1 MITQAIGSSRH
12 SCRDFDGGA
21 PIRRS
26 GAGRRYPEATRQSHC
41 VPHRHADPVELRL
54 QYRPRPRWLP
64 VTNNLQPVIP
74 FKLNEQLTLVVRTIL
89 PVIAQGDVF
98 PGAGSQAGFGD
109 TLQSFFLV
117 PSTVNGFTWGL
128 GPALQYRTG
137 TRSLLTSRQMGRRAH
152 AGRASA
158 DRPLTIGFLTNHIWS
173 FAGDAGRS
181 DVNNTFIQPFIAYAA
196 SDGWTF
202 TVNSQSNYDWIA
214 RQWSIPVLFQ
224 VSKLTHMGHQPISLA
239 AGVRYWA
246 QTSEADHTASAASSA
261 SLLSSNEHCRRAARR
276 FIMSLPLAP
285 AIRQPVRQG
294 VRCGIQR
301 GTLPR

>member
-1 MITQAIGSSRH
+1 MITQATGFHATLVVILMAALPFAARAQDDDIQKQLANPIASLTVMPIQSNFDFNIGPA
-12 SCRDFDGGA
+12 RDG
-21 PIRRS
+21 
-26 GAGRRYPEATRQSHC
+26 
-41 VPHRHADPVELRL
+41 
-54 QYRPRPRWLP
+54 YR
-64 VTNNLQPVIP
+64 VTNNFQPVIP
-74 FKLNEQLTLVVRTIL
+74 IKLNEQLSLVVRTIL

-109 TLQSFFLV
+109 TLQSFFFV

-137 TRSLLTSRQMGRRAH
+137 TSFLLTSGKWA
-152 AGRASA
+152 AGPTLVALQQTG
-158 DRPLTIGFLTNHIWS
+158 PWTIGFLTNHIWS

-181 DVNNTFIQPFIAYAA
+181 DVNNTFIQPFISYAA
-196 SDGWTF
+196 SHGWTF

-246 QTSEADHTASAASSA
+246 QTPDSGPHGFGG
-261 SLLSSNEHCRRAARR
+261 LLSVT
-276 FIMSLPLAP
+276 FIFK
-285 AIRQPVRQG
+285 
-294 VRCGIQR
+294 
-301 GTLPR
+301 